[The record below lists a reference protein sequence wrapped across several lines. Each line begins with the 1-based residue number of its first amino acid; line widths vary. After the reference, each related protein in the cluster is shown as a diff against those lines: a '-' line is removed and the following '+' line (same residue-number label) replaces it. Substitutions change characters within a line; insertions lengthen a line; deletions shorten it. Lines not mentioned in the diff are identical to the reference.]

1 MKVAVLYRTE
11 TKHKRRQMYC
21 IPGDRLTVSCG
32 CMGDVGLLTAN
43 WFIEGAEV
51 LDLDVPRNP
60 EMLRLS
66 ISIFRLPELV
76 HVLPIWQT
84 KLQPIS
90 YITCFSNVHLH
101 RNILI
106 LHINPNTTTIKT
118 KLQKDIKCNVVP
130 SYGTQTLKALWP
142 LKLLTSGLC

>member
-1 MKVAVLYRTE
+1 MLRCRGQEGDVPSP
-11 TKHKRRQMYC
+11 
-21 IPGDRLTVSCG
+21 IPPIPGDMTGDRLTVSCG

-76 HVLPIWQT
+76 HVLPI
-84 KLQPIS
+84 
-90 YITCFSNVHLH
+90 CGFSCWLE
-101 RNILI
+101 
-106 LHINPNTTTIKT
+106 
-118 KLQKDIKCNVVP
+118 DIIV
-130 SYGTQTLKALWP
+130 G
-142 LKLLTSGLC
+142 